1 MNPVYPLTLIVGIL
15 FCVVAVGTAQEQV
28 VSDDLPQYR
37 AHYVSSPI
45 VLDGRLDESAWKS
58 APVVGKFQ
66 FPWWREGKKEA
77 TVAKILW
84 DDINL

>member
-1 MNPVYPLTLIVGIL
+1 MLVARNLNRVKGVFMNPVYPLTLIVGIL

-66 FPWWREGKKEA
+66 VWTLKA
-77 TVAKILW
+77 
-84 DDINL
+84 